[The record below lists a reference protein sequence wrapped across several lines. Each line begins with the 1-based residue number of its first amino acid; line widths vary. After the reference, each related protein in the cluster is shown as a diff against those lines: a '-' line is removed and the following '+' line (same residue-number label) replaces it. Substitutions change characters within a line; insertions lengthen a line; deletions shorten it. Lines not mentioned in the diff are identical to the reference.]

1 MSELIFKAYR
11 GRTIRFGE
19 EVEVYQNLNINH
31 GYSIRSAT
39 TKKVLAH
46 CSKVTLANCV
56 FVISES
62 GQQLTISNSK
72 NQKQV
77 HAVVR
82 GTILGING
90 EKPTELDM
98 GVSYDPYLQD
108 SFFQLNTLNPVLTA
122 SLVHCEDKHCFVS
135 AREQEELLL
144 LHGAV
149 YSAEYSLFEQVMEA

>member
-1 MSELIFKAYR
+1 MSEMIFKSYK

-19 EVEVYQNLNINH
+19 EVEVYRNLNINN
-31 GYSIRSAT
+31 GYSIRSAI

-56 FVISES
+56 FIISES
-62 GQQLTISNSK
+62 GRQLPIRK

-82 GTILGING
+82 GTILGVNG
-90 EKPTELDM
+90 EKPSELDM
-98 GVSYDPYLQD
+98 GVSYNPYLTD
-108 SFFQLNTLNPVLTA
+108 SFFRLNTLSPVLTA
-122 SLVHCEDKHCFVS
+122 SLVHCEDKHCYVS
-135 AREQEELLL
+135 AREQEELAL

-149 YSAEYSLFEQVMEA
+149 YSAEYTLFEQVMEA